1 MYDDFLLL
9 KIIRH
14 DLHVAFSQSPYISIL
29 WVEDVGAE
37 RGGGRNYFYHISK
50 NNVFLIFFNFHPW
63 VLR

>member
-37 RGGGRNYFYHISK
+37 RGGDVIISIIYQK
-50 NNVFLIFFNFHPW
+50 IMYS
-63 VLR
+63 